1 MHLHPFRVG
10 ARSLRDF
17 ARKWGAER
25 TGRPAHPV
33 HAPSRCRSSVRANVI
48 IVTSAR
54 FANLAIRFPHTTSK
68 TVLANRH
75 SVAYVRSVSLGRTFV
90 QVWLLVNKKSGA
102 RHAVKILDDRL
113 DTEITIFQQLEHKNI
128 VRFIRSFGPCP
139 IAPGLAVRSSGTVAR
154 ADGHTNPAEASGEPS
169 GYHRLL
175 GPRYISQRGWL
186 LIGTHVRTQF
196 LCTSRPACSTRNP
209 HKRHRSPQN
218 QKYLPRPIFYFRPA

>member
-1 MHLHPFRVG
+1 MTGIPWACGEAPLAEYVRVVDHMPPREEIVVHLHPFRVG

-75 SVAYVRSVSLGRTFV
+75 SVAYVRSVSLGCTFV
-90 QVWLLVNKKSGA
+90 QVSLLVNKKSGA

-139 IAPGLAVRSSGTVAR
+139 IRPGQSSGGIGRALGISPVAWPEVHLPTR
-154 ADGHTNPAEASGEPS
+154 VAP
-169 GYHRLL
+169 HR
-175 GPRYISQRGWL
+175 YA
-186 LIGTHVRTQF
+186 RT
-196 LCTSRPACSTRNP
+196 
-209 HKRHRSPQN
+209 
-218 QKYLPRPIFYFRPA
+218 YPIFVHEQAGLQHT